1 MTQEWVSHPLAP
13 IWAPDSRVLILGTM
27 PSPRSR
33 AAHFYYAHP
42 RNRFWPVLAAV
53 LGEEDPRTPEGRRQ
67 LALRRQ
73 IALWD
78 TLARCRIR
86 GASDA
91 AIRDAEPNDL
101 EPILAGAPIEA
112 IFATGQ
118 TAGALYRR
126 LIQPVTGRPITVL
139 PSPSPANCA
148 VSIQRLTER
157 YREALAPYLMPAG
170 VGQGPA

>member
-1 MTQEWVSHPLAP
+1 MEEELILHPLAP

-42 RNRFWPVLAAV
+42 RNRFWPALAAV
-53 LGEEDPRTPEGRRQ
+53 LEEEDPGTPEGRRA

-73 IALWD
+73 VALWD
-78 TLARCRIR
+78 TLASCRIR
-86 GASDA
+86 GASDG
-91 AIRDAEPNDL
+91 AIRDPVANDL
-101 EPILAGAPIEA
+101 GPILAGAPIEA

-118 TAGALYRR
+118 TAGRLYRQ

-148 VSIQRLTER
+148 LRTEHLIAR
-157 YREALAPYLMPAG
+157 YREALGPYLAPGGTRERA
-170 VGQGPA
+170 